1 MTIINHIA
9 NTNKSDT
16 IYHLLQT
23 VNNTFTNIKCN
34 LISTKETEKVIK
46 YL

>member
-23 VNNTFTNIKCN
+23 VNNTFTNIKYN
-34 LISTKETEKVIK
+34 LTSTKETEEVIK